1 MNYIAEVSSGYLRIV
16 EKRQGCKIMDYDWI
30 GSTFLLFK
38 QKNNGF
44 YQSEAKK
51 EKTRRARLPHS
62 LLNCSLCLARLP
74 ACLLVCTLRSLFHSS
89 SFSTS
94 LNIFI
99 FHTIPLFFVVL
110 PQTISFSSIF
120 FSLVEMHYNKRSQIL
135 MILDIFRK
143 ERVKGQRYKDMK
155 KY

>member
-1 MNYIAEVSSGYLRIV
+1 MTGLAQLFYFSGR
-16 EKRQGCKIMDYDWI
+16 
-30 GSTFLLFK
+30 
-38 QKNNGF
+38 KNNGF

-62 LLNCSLCLARLP
+62 LLNCSLCLA
-74 ACLLVCTLRSLFHSS
+74 CLLVCTLRSLFHSS

-94 LNIFI
+94 LNISI
-99 FHTIPLFFVVL
+99 FHTIPLCFVVL

-120 FSLVEMHYNKRSQIL
+120 FPLVEMHYSKRSQIL

>member
-1 MNYIAEVSSGYLRIV
+1 MTGLAQLFYFSGR
-16 EKRQGCKIMDYDWI
+16 
-30 GSTFLLFK
+30 
-38 QKNNGF
+38 KNNGF

-51 EKTRRARLPHS
+51 EKTCWARLPHS
-62 LLNCSLCLARLP
+62 LLNCSLRLACLP
-74 ACLLVCTLRSLFHSS
+74 ACLLVCTPRSLFHSP

-94 LNIFI
+94 LNISI
-99 FHTIPLFFVVL
+99 FHTIPLCFVVL

-120 FSLVEMHYNKRSQIL
+120 FPLVEMHYSKRSQIL

-155 KY
+155 KYWENELMR